1 MCKHRLCL
9 MPFSVSSV
17 PDFLPDTKKLWMF
30 FEKTKDYNNEG
41 ERGRIQKKKKIP
53 KQRIKEERN
62 EKKQNKT
69 KHWAEG

>member
-1 MCKHRLCL
+1 

-41 ERGRIQKKKKIP
+41 ERGRIKKKK
-53 KQRIKEERN
+53 KFQNKGSRKREMR
-62 EKKQNKT
+62 KNKT
-69 KHWAEG
+69 KQNIERKDRGS

>member
-1 MCKHRLCL
+1 

-41 ERGRIQKKKKIP
+41 ERGRIQKK
-53 KQRIKEERN
+53 N
-62 EKKQNKT
+62 FQNKGSR
-69 KHWAEG
+69 KREMSKKNSERKDRGS